1 MRLEI
6 YYWQVWLTPPNIL
19 FYLIKIW
26 KKRPSWRREQGLGLI
41 FRVLEQEIQIKPN
54 RSWKKRRNFWIWT
67 LFTFCLIV
75 SWVFIIET
83 IAGSQIITFCPL
95 VWYLVSDLRKMYR
108 GDCQT
113 MVSSTFRS
121 QFCQF
126 GGMLGAADL
135 GGIEWSFWLFFAKIG

>member
-6 YYWQVWLTPPNIL
+6 YYFQVWLTPPNIL
-19 FYLIKIW
+19 FYIIKIRQKW
-26 KKRPSWRREQGLGLI
+26 PSWRREQGLGLI
-41 FRVLEQEIQIKPN
+41 FRVLEQEIQIKHN

-75 SWVFIIET
+75 SWVFMIET
-83 IAGSQIITFCPL
+83 IAGCQIKAFSPL
-95 VWYLVSDLRKMYR
+95 VWYLDSDLRKMYR

-121 QFCQF
+121 HFCTF
-126 GGMLGAADL
+126 GVKKGAADL
-135 GGIEWSFWLFFAKIG
+135 GGSVRRCWIFYAKIG